1 MSAPNFPQANV
12 NHSCDPNM
20 SLLNWRNTNVAV
32 ANRPIEAGEQ
42 LFDTYGALYYH
53 MKIDDRKAYVKVS
66 SKQLNLPHSIARAQC
81 SALQVLS
88 FFDHPCPPWL
98 NKALNKSEKCRNVV
112 NGSPFHRSLLRD
124 LMMK

>member
-1 MSAPNFPQANV
+1 MYYQPPTNSPQANV

-53 MKIDDRKAYVKVS
+53 MKTDDRKAYVKVS
-66 SKQLNLPHSIARAQC
+66 LIYFTLAWHSVREQDTRQILDPRQDSSRIC
-81 SALQVLS
+81 
-88 FFDHPCPPWL
+88 WL
-98 NKALNKSEKCRNVV
+98 DGKSVRKCKN
-112 NGSPFHRSLLRD
+112 
-124 LMMK
+124 

>member
-1 MSAPNFPQANV
+1 MCASDPVSIPLSYVIFSYNNFENLFTFSPVPNSLQANV

-53 MKIDDRKAYVKVS
+53 MKTDDRKAYVKVS
-66 SKQLNLPHSIARAQC
+66 PMDFVLPDAAAQLPAM
-81 SALQVLS
+81 
-88 FFDHPCPPWL
+88 FFKFYPP
-98 NKALNKSEKCRNVV
+98 
-112 NGSPFHRSLLRD
+112 
-124 LMMK
+124 

>member
-1 MSAPNFPQANV
+1 M

-53 MKIDDRKAYVKVS
+53 MKTDDRKAYVKVS
-66 SKQLNLPHSIARAQC
+66 SNFFMQLCATVFKLSPSWTIHAPLPHYST
-81 SALQVLS
+81 
-88 FFDHPCPPWL
+88 
-98 NKALNKSEKCRNVV
+98 
-112 NGSPFHRSLLRD
+112 
-124 LMMK
+124 

>member
-1 MSAPNFPQANV
+1 M

-53 MKIDDRKAYVKVS
+53 MKQDDRKAYVKVS
-66 SKQLNLPHSIARAQC
+66 DLETT
-81 SALQVLS
+81 
-88 FFDHPCPPWL
+88 HP
-98 NKALNKSEKCRNVV
+98 KSSQHKI
-112 NGSPFHRSLLRD
+112 HQI
-124 LMMK
+124 